1 MIKFDEIIT
10 KEVFEA
16 AVPAAKTP
24 DRNDSIFNRISSGFG
39 EAAVHLEQFA
49 ESEEIIERV
58 YNSFAGIYHQ
68 GTLPGSDSY
77 RHRIRNSFLLV
88 GCTGKRCKG

>member
-58 YNSFAGIYHQ
+58 
-68 GTLPGSDSY
+68 
-77 RHRIRNSFLLV
+77 
-88 GCTGKRCKG
+88 